1 MCWKADFID
10 DRDISCYALDACPKK
25 KLQTGNELG

>member
-10 DRDISCYALDACPKK
+10 DRDISCYALDAVPKK
-25 KLQTGNELG
+25 KVADRK